1 MLFLRDDKFY
11 APFFTDPKTHFGKSD
26 KLAMMTNFMH
36 LFSQIPR
43 PILENPTNWPDP
55 KTHFGKSEK
64 LAQKTHL

>member
-43 PILENPTNWPDP
+43 PILENPKNWP
-55 KTHFGKSEK
+55 KK
-64 LAQKTHL
+64 LIYENRLSNLCKK

>member
-36 LFSQIPR
+36 LAPFF
-43 PILENPTNWPDP
+43 TDP

-64 LAQKTHL
+64 LAKKTHL